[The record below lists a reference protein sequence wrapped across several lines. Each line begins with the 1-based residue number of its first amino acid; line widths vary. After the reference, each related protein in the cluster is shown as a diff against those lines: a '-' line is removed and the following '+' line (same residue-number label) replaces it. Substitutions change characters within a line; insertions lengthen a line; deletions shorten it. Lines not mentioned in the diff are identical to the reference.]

1 MSQENFSLCLYCT
14 CTVFC
19 TKPQRRLYILNV
31 KLEATGQPSG
41 WGAEGNVSFYYLYLT
56 CSVDREQHI
65 HSDKGAKGCLEGSEV
80 RCFTVRVTEVWKALS
95 SQPLLNSWLCF
106 PRRLCFSE
114 WQCDCF
120 RGLTHTLD
128 VKPYFGK
135 PPPTSAIVRHA
146 FRHSWHVY
154 LMPIIDLFFLFPR
167 VFWVDGVHRLRLL
180 CYVPTLQT
188 ETRFLLMHFPVS
200 LVIQI
205 FEATNTGVINQ
216 TEEEQSQP
224 QQVLRGNHLSS
235 CEAGFAVCVCVI
247 IKLFMAS

>member
-1 MSQENFSLCLYCT
+1 MSTENSIFTVIRGQKAAWKEVRWGVSQSELQRCERLFLHSLCWTLDCVFLADFVFLSGSV
-14 CTVFC
+14 TVS
-19 TKPQRRLYILNV
+19 V
-31 KLEATGQPSG
+31 
-41 WGAEGNVSFYYLYLT
+41 VSHT
-56 CSVDREQHI
+56 RAH
-65 HSDKGAKGCLEGSEV
+65 
-80 RCFTVRVTEVWKALS
+80 
-95 SQPLLNSWLCF
+95 
-106 PRRLCFSE
+106 
-114 WQCDCF
+114 
-120 RGLTHTLD
+120 THTLD

-154 LMPIIDLFFLFPR
+154 LMPIIELFFLFPR